1 MKKYSFI
8 SNVFIIYLFIPFL
21 SWLIGTGFEETSYTH
36 NVCLRIYYFSSI
48 GGIIFCIL
56 SLIELDTK
64 KCDDF
69 YSQLLPFLEKAFVV
83 CYTLFMLVYAFS
95 YGINKISIKIVFP
108 IIGVLSTALVVW
120 GIYHFNKKGTQ
131 WRVSFFIFFTI
142 FLKIIFFYYTFR
154 NIN

>member
-1 MKKYSFI
+1 MKKYSLLSI
-8 SNVFIIYLFIPFL
+8 VFIVYLIITFV
-21 SWLIGTGFEETSYTH
+21 SWLVGTGFEKTSYTF
-36 NVCLRIYYFSSI
+36 NVCLRICYSSAI
-48 GGIIFCIL
+48 GSIVLFIL
-56 SLIELDTK
+56 LQFEFDPK
-64 KCDDF
+64 KDNDF
-69 YSQLLPFLEKAFVV
+69 YSQLLPFLEKILVAS
-83 CYTLFMLVYAFS
+83 YTVFLLIYAFS